1 MNNTYT
7 LITFHFG
14 DSKWI
19 NLWLQFVL
27 ACSDERVQKI
37 LIVDQNRKAKIDF
50 SSVDDRISTLKFPK
64 DSDQIKLMGHD
75 HAASINK
82 SLNET
87 VFETSHIVIFDS
99 DCFPINTG
107 WLDLVEE
114 QNLPVLASDPSKWG
128 LTHPCFMV
136 FSVSDAS
143 KLDFAQG
150 FKELGIDTGRL
161 VGLQFIEKGI
171 TPTIVRSTKG
181 FRGKRGDIYL
191 NNSIYHHGS
200 SSFASASDKRLVNL
214 VNPVEENFFYSKIS
228 NGEFRLSF
236 WETTLL
242 FAFRTIWKSNARIIC
257 IFSNL
262 RRGKK
267 KLR

>member
-14 DSKWI
+14 DLKWI

-27 ACSDERVQKI
+27 ASSDERVQKI
-37 LIVDQNRKAKIDF
+37 LIVDQNRKANLDF
-50 SSVDDRISTLKFPK
+50 STVDDRISTVKFPK
-64 DSDQIKLMGHD
+64 DLEQIQLMGHD
-75 HAASINK
+75 HAASINR
-82 SLNET
+82 SINET
-87 VFETSHIVIFDS
+87 VFETSHIAIFDS
-99 DCFPINTG
+99 DCFPINSE
-107 WLDLVEE
+107 WLDLVEN

-161 VGLQFIEKGI
+161 VGLQFVEKGI

-214 VNPVEENFFYSKIS
+214 VNPAEENFFYSKIS
-228 NGEFRLSF
+228 NGEFRLSIWDNF
-236 WETTLL
+236 LL
-242 FAFRTIWKSNARIIC
+242 FAFRTTWKCNTQIIRVL
-257 IFSNL
+257 S
-262 RRGKK
+262 
-267 KLR
+267 KLRKEMK